1 MAGTIIAD
9 TLEHSTAGSVTTD
22 YVVNGSAKAW
32 TNYNQSGNTVNG
44 SFGISSVTDATGST
58 FTITYATAF
67 DATGNMCPTST
78 GANSSTAASSQ
89 YCNSAVQSTT
99 ITHHTGYN
107 AGNSQAT
114 TAFNYISIHGDL
126 A

>member
-1 MAGTIIAD
+1 MSTLKAD
-9 TLEHSTAGSVTTD
+9 TIVASDGTSPVTLTKQ
-22 YVVNGSAKAW
+22 SAAKSW
-32 TNYNQSGNTVNG
+32 TNYNQTGNTVNG

-89 YCNSAVQSTT
+89 YTNSAVQSTT
-99 ITHHTGYN
+99 ITHHTGYT
-107 AGNSQAT
+107 AGNAQAT
-114 TAFNYISIHGDL
+114 TAFNYVAIHGDL